1 MPPIRYEEGGKRE
14 HVQHGRTSKFDE
26 LSQLWD
32 GYSDVICVGPNCPIL
47 PCSRRGY
54 AEATRARVY
63 ACLFCVTAGAPYHLL
78 GLLSTLFA
86 TSSPLPLRLSRTMPP
101 AAGAG
106 PAPARTQLGL
116 VAAVPATFIEAR
128 FDIDRDS
135 PVVTSWAFIDW
146 DVPVAPARASAP
158 RSAVV
163 GAILAD

>member
-1 MPPIRYEEGGKRE
+1 
-14 HVQHGRTSKFDE
+14 
-26 LSQLWD
+26 
-32 GYSDVICVGPNCPIL
+32 
-47 PCSRRGY
+47 
-54 AEATRARVY
+54 
-63 ACLFCVTAGAPYHLL
+63 
-78 GLLSTLFA
+78 
-86 TSSPLPLRLSRTMPP
+86 MPP

-163 GAILAD
+163 GAILYA